1 VTSLVGSIERPSRLA
16 PQAHTGPG
24 VPAMTLSSQSFT
36 AVTNFFF
43 GRSGIRLGPDK
54 HALVQGRL
62 QRLAT
67 EAGQGDINHYV
78 RSVLAGSDGAELTR
92 VVDRLTTNETYF
104 FREPQH
110 FQFLGNLL
118 SEPRS
123 GKPLRVW
130 SAASSSGEEAYS
142 ISMVLHDRIKGA
154 CPWEVI
160 GTDLSTQ
167 VVDTARTGLYP
178 IDRAEGIPEY
188 YRNRFCMRGRGDYEG
203 KMLMS
208 KELRQRVKFM
218 TANLLEPLPDV
229 GMFDVIFLRNV
240 LIYFDVPTK
249 TEIVNRVIRQLNP
262 GGFLLSGHSESLAN
276 LNVPLR
282 TVQTAVYTQA

>member
-1 VTSLVGSIERPSRLA
+1 MTSLVGSIERPTRSASLA
-16 PQAHTGPG
+16 HAGPG
-24 VPAMTLSSQSFT
+24 VPAMTLSPQSFT

-43 GRSGIRLGPDK
+43 ERSGIRLGPEK

-67 EAGQGDINHYV
+67 EANHGDINQYV
-78 RSVLAGSDGAELTR
+78 RSVLTGSDTVELTR

-118 SEPRS
+118 SEPRH
-123 GKPLRVW
+123 GKPLRIW

-142 ISMVLHDRIKGA
+142 IAMVLQDRLKGTA
-154 CPWEVI
+154 NWEVI
-160 GTDLSTQ
+160 GTDLSTKM
-167 VVDTARTGLYP
+167 VDTASRGLYP
-178 IDRAEGIPEY
+178 IERAEGIPDY
-188 YRNRFCMRGRGDYEG
+188 YRNQFCMRGRGEYEG
-203 KMLMS
+203 KMLMA
-208 KELRQRVKFM
+208 KELRQRVTFM

-249 TEIVNRVIRQLNP
+249 AEIVKRVIQQLKP

-276 LNVPLR
+276 LDVPLR
-282 TVQTAVYTQA
+282 TVQSAVYSQA

>member
-1 VTSLVGSIERPSRLA
+1 VTSPVGSIERPARA
-16 PQAHTGPG
+16 GPGVHTGPG

-43 GRSGIRLGPDK
+43 ERSGIRLGPDK

-62 QRLAT
+62 QRLAN
-67 EAGQGDINHYV
+67 EAGHGDINHFV
-78 RSVLAGSDGAELTR
+78 RSVLSGSDPAELTR

-110 FQFLGNLL
+110 FTFLGNMLA
-118 SEPRS
+118 EPRA
-123 GKPLRVW
+123 GRPLRVW
-130 SAASSSGEEAYS
+130 SGASSSGEEAYS
-142 ISMVLHDRIKGA
+142 IAMVLQDRLKGS

-167 VVDTARTGLYP
+167 VVDTARSGLYP
-178 IDRAEGIPEY
+178 IERAEGIPDY
-188 YRNRFCMRGRGDYEG
+188 YRNRFCLRGRGDYEG
-203 KMLMS
+203 KMLIAR
-208 KELRQRVKFM
+208 ELRQRVNFM

-240 LIYFDVPTK
+240 LIYFDMPTK
-249 TEIVNRVIRQLNP
+249 TEIVKRVIRQLNP

-276 LNVPLR
+276 LDVPLR